1 MPSRLPGREL
11 FSQIL
16 PRYPQ
21 VEGSPTKEVEM
32 PNRLEGKR
40 VAFLATDGVEQV
52 ELTEPW
58 KAVEQEGGRPELV
71 SPESGEIQGFEHLD
85 KGETFAVDRTVT
97 DAEAGDYDGLVL
109 PGGVA
114 NPDFL
119 RADRDAVRFVRA
131 FVEAGKPVAATCH
144 GPWTLVE
151 AGVVR
156 GRTLTS
162 WPSLKTEVENAG
174 GEWVDEEVHV
184 DAGLV
189 TSRKPGDLPAFC
201 DKLVEE
207 ICEGRHDEQALQTAG
222 SGSKD

>member
-1 MPSRLPGREL
+1 
-11 FSQIL
+11 
-16 PRYPQ
+16 
-21 VEGSPTKEVEM
+21 M
-32 PNRLEGKR
+32 PNRLEGKK

-58 KAVEQEGGRPELV
+58 KAVEQEGGKPELV
-71 SPESGEIQGFEHLD
+71 SLESGEIQGFDHLD
-85 KGETFAVDRTVT
+85 KDQTFPVDRTVSE
-97 DAEAGDYDGLVL
+97 AEADDYDGLVL

-119 RADRDAVRFVRA
+119 RLDKDAVGFARA
-131 FVEAGKPVAATCH
+131 FFEAGKPVAAICH
-144 GPWTLVE
+144 APWTLVE
-151 AGVVR
+151 ADVVR

-162 WPSLKTEVENAG
+162 WPSLRTDIKNAG

-184 DAGLV
+184 DAGFV
-189 TSRKPGDLPAFC
+189 TSRKPDDLPAFC

-222 SGSKD
+222 SRSG